1 MADQS
6 SPTEREARRRVVD
19 LLSTRRDEIL
29 NLWIADR
36 LESGDFRD
44 ELISKADLRQQSRQ
58 VVEMLAQ
65 TIREA
70 PDSDFADS
78 SFQEMRAFLNEIS
91 RQRAVKGYT
100 PVENA
105 TYILS
110 LRDVVIR
117 LLAEDLEGNAQTL
130 VEEMTYF
137 TRLLDK
143 MGLVMV
149 ESYIR
154 MREEIIRQQ
163 RADMMELST
172 PVIKVWDK
180 ILTLPIIGTLD
191 SRRAQMMM
199 EALLQKIVE
208 TGSTIAIL
216 DITGVRTMDTL
227 VANHLIKTVTAARLM
242 GARCILTGVSP
253 AIAQTMV
260 QLGIDLTQI
269 TTRAQMSDGI
279 KLALEMIG
287 RAVVP
292 AKALAQLGLANSASG
307 NKGQDALPP
316 QAAAL
321 IERGITITR
330 DNLQRERE
338 RTPFAPTAPPGSDY

>member
-1 MADQS
+1 MAEQNDSKQPDQ
-6 SPTEREARRRVVD
+6 RRVAAILAD
-19 LLSTRRDEIL
+19 RRDEIL
-29 NLWIADR
+29 NLWIKER
-36 LESGDFRD
+36 LEADEFRD
-44 ELISKADLRQQSRQ
+44 ELISKKDLRQQSQQ
-58 VVEMLAQ
+58 VLDMLVQ
-65 TIREA
+65 GVR
-70 PDSDFADS
+70 DSDGAD
-78 SFQEMRAFLNEIS
+78 FEHAAFDDLRSYLNEIS
-91 RQRAVKGYT
+91 HMRAVKGYT
-100 PVENA
+100 PLENA
-105 TYILS
+105 TYVLS
-110 LRDVVIR
+110 LRNVISP
-117 LLAEDLEGNAQTL
+117 LLAEEMDGKAEDLIREINYL
-130 VEEMTYF
+130 

-149 ESYIR
+149 ENFIR
-154 MREEIIRQQ
+154 SREEVIRQQ
-163 RADMMELST
+163 RADMLELST

-199 EALLQKIVE
+199 EALLQKVVE

-287 RAVVP
+287 RTGVP
-292 AKALAQLGLANSASG
+292 TKALARLQNGPNGDGLMTTLKQTEQIITSG
-307 NKGQDALPP
+307 GDKKQEG
-316 QAAAL
+316 
-321 IERGITITR
+321 
-330 DNLQRERE
+330 
-338 RTPFAPTAPPGSDY
+338 

>member
-1 MADQS
+1 MAEQKDS
-6 SPTEREARRRVVD
+6 ARAGERRITT
-19 LLSTRRDEIL
+19 LLATRRDEIL
-29 NLWIADR
+29 NLWIKER
-36 LESGDFRD
+36 LENDEFRD
-44 ELISKADLRQQSRQ
+44 ELISKKDLREQSRQ
-58 VVEMLAQ
+58 VLDMLVQAVQ
-65 TIREA
+65 
-70 PDSDFADS
+70 DSGGADF
-78 SFQEMRAFLNEIS
+78 EHTAFDDLRHYLNEIS
-91 RQRAVKGYT
+91 HQRAVKGYT
-100 PVENA
+100 PLENA

-110 LRDVVIR
+110 LRNVISP
-117 LLAEDLEGNAQTL
+117 LLAEELEGDAASL
-130 VEEMTYF
+130 IPEMDYF
-137 TRLLDK
+137 TRLLDRL
-143 MGLVMV
+143 GLVMV
-149 ESYIR
+149 ENFIR
-154 MREEIIRQQ
+154 SREEIIRQQ
-163 RADMMELST
+163 RADMLELST

-199 EALLQKIVE
+199 EALLQKVVE

-287 RAVVP
+287 RTVVP
-292 AKALAQLGLANSASG
+292 TRALA
-307 NKGQDALPP
+307 K
-316 QAAAL
+316 
-321 IERGITITR
+321 
-330 DNLQRERE
+330 LQNGTNGDGTQKNGKQTEQIISTGGE
-338 RTPFAPTAPPGSDY
+338 KKQEA

>member
-1 MADQS
+1 MADQNATAQ
-6 SPTEREARRRVVD
+6 PGERRITT

-29 NLWIADR
+29 NLWIKER
-36 LESGDFRD
+36 LEADEFRD
-44 ELISKADLRQQSRQ
+44 ELISKKDLHQQSRQ
-58 VVEMLAQ
+58 VLDMLVQAVQ
-65 TIREA
+65 DSA
-70 PDSDFADS
+70 ASDFNHP
-78 SFQEMRAFLNEIS
+78 AFDDLRHYLNEIS
-91 RQRAVKGYT
+91 HMRAVKGYT
-100 PVENA
+100 PLENA

-110 LRDVVIR
+110 LRNVVSP
-117 LLAEDLEGNAQTL
+117 LLAEELEGSAESL
-130 VEEMTYF
+130 VTEMNYF

-149 ESYIR
+149 ENFIR
-154 MREEIIRQQ
+154 SREEIIRQQ
-163 RADMMELST
+163 RADMLELST

-260 QLGIDLTQI
+260 QLGIDLSQI
-269 TTRAQMSDGI
+269 TTRAQMADGVR
-279 KLALEMIG
+279 LALEMIG
-287 RAVVP
+287 KQIVSVS
-292 AKALAQLGLANSASG
+292 ALAQLRNGAQHNGTQAVEQPKAQAE
-307 NKGQDALPP
+307 NK
-316 QAAAL
+316 
-321 IERGITITR
+321 
-330 DNLQRERE
+330 
-338 RTPFAPTAPPGSDY
+338 

>member
-1 MADQS
+1 MPEES
-6 SPTEREARRRVVD
+6 TSTKPEERRVAD
-19 LLSTRRDEIL
+19 LLSSRRDEVL
-29 NLWIADR
+29 NLWITER
-36 LESGDFRD
+36 LKSDEFRD
-44 ELISKADLRQQSRQ
+44 ELISKKELRHQSRQ
-58 VVEMLAQ
+58 VIEMLAQ
-65 TIREA
+65 AIQ
-70 PDSDFADS
+70 DSDGDDFEHAAFDDL
-78 SFQEMRAFLNEIS
+78 RAYLNEIS
-91 RQRAVKGYT
+91 HLRAVKGFT
-100 PVENA
+100 PTENA

-110 LRDVVIR
+110 LRNVLLP
-117 LLAEDLEGNAQTL
+117 LLAEEFEGRAELL
-130 VEEMTYF
+130 VRETGYF

-149 ESYIR
+149 ENFIR
-154 MREEIIRQQ
+154 SREEIIRQQ

-208 TGSTIAIL
+208 TGSIIAIL

-269 TTRAQMSDGI
+269 TTRAQMADGI
-279 KLALEMIG
+279 KLALEMCG
-287 RAVVP
+287 RTVVST
-292 AKALAQLGLANSASG
+292 KALARMTN
-307 NKGQDALPP
+307 
-316 QAAAL
+316 
-321 IERGITITR
+321 
-330 DNLQRERE
+330 
-338 RTPFAPTAPPGSDY
+338 GSDSANLTATSFAEQGTSVNEANKRRDSGEVTPNKF

>member
-1 MADQS
+1 MPS
-6 SPTEREARRRVVD
+6 STKTQISGRVVE

-29 NLWIADR
+29 NIWIKER
-36 LESGDFRD
+36 LESEDFRD
-44 ELISKADLRQQSRQ
+44 ELISKHELRQQSQ
-58 VVEMLAQ
+58 QIVEMLARALQ
-65 TIREA
+65 E
-70 PDSDFADS
+70 SDGADFDDP
-78 SFQEMRAFLNEIS
+78 SFDELRGFLNEIS

-100 PVENA
+100 PSENA

-110 LRDVVIR
+110 LRNVV
-117 LLAEDLEGNAQTL
+117 LPTLAEDFEGDTVTL
-130 VEEMTYF
+130 VGEMDHF
-137 TRLLDK
+137 TRLLDR

-149 ESYIR
+149 ENFIR
-154 MREEIIRQQ
+154 SREEIIRQQ
-163 RADMMELST
+163 RADMLELST

-191 SRRAQMMM
+191 SRRAQMMT
-199 EALLQKIVE
+199 EALLQRIVD
-208 TGSTIAIL
+208 TGSTVAIL

-260 QLGIDLTQI
+260 QLGIDLTEI

-287 RAVVP
+287 RKVV
-292 AKALAQLGLANSASG
+292 S
-307 NKGQDALPP
+307 
-316 QAAAL
+316 AAAL
-321 IERGITITR
+321 ARLKHG
-330 DNLQRERE
+330 
-338 RTPFAPTAPPGSDY
+338 TPPPTDKTVTSDK

>member
-1 MADQS
+1 MDKNSENTIAS
-6 SPTEREARRRVVD
+6 EEKHHAAVVGVLD
-19 LLSTRRDEIL
+19 GR
-29 NLWIADR
+29 
-36 LESGDFRD
+36 RD
-44 ELISKADLRQQSRQ
+44 ELISLWIKERLESGEFREELISRRELQQQSRQ
-58 VVEMLAQ
+58 IVEMLAR

-70 PDSDFADS
+70 NGDDFTHAAFDELRS
-78 SFQEMRAFLNEIS
+78 FLNEIA
-91 RQRAVKGYT
+91 RARAIKGYT
-100 PVENA
+100 PLENA

-110 LRDVVIR
+110 LRDSVIP
-117 LLAEDLEGNAQTL
+117 LLAEELEDQSDAL
-130 VEEMTYF
+130 VNEMIYF
-137 TRLLDK
+137 TKLLDK

-154 MREEIIRQQ
+154 SREEIIHQQ

-199 EALLQKIVE
+199 EALLQRIVD

-260 QLGIDLTQI
+260 QLGIDLSQI

-279 KLALEMIG
+279 RLALEMCG
-287 RAVVP
+287 RAVVSARFLSQMSDTNGAAGGAAM
-292 AKALAQLGLANSASG
+292 AKLAAQ
-307 NKGQDALPP
+307 
-316 QAAAL
+316 
-321 IERGITITR
+321 
-330 DNLQRERE
+330 
-338 RTPFAPTAPPGSDY
+338 GSDIVDDNQRRGKKC

>member
-1 MADQS
+1 MADQNAS
-6 SPTEREARRRVVD
+6 QQPEQRRVAA
-19 LLSTRRDEIL
+19 LLADRRDEIL
-29 NLWIADR
+29 NLWIKER
-36 LESGDFRD
+36 LEADEFRD
-44 ELISKADLRQQSRQ
+44 ELISKKDLRQQSQQ
-58 VVEMLAQ
+58 VLDMLVQ
-65 TIREA
+65 GVR
-70 PDSDFADS
+70 DSAGGDF
-78 SFQEMRAFLNEIS
+78 EHPAFDDLRSYLNEIS
-91 RQRAVKGYT
+91 HMRAVKGYT
-100 PVENA
+100 PLENA

-110 LRDVVIR
+110 LRNVVSP
-117 LLAEDLEGNAQTL
+117 LFAEELEGDASSL
-130 VEEMTYF
+130 VPEMNYF

-149 ESYIR
+149 ENFIR
-154 MREEIIRQQ
+154 SREEVIRQQ
-163 RADMMELST
+163 RADMLELST

-199 EALLQKIVE
+199 EALLQKVVE

-287 RAVVP
+287 RTVVP
-292 AKALAQLGLANSASG
+292 TKTLARLQNG
-307 NKGQDALPP
+307 NGDGPH
-316 QAAAL
+316 AAL
-321 IERGITITR
+321 KQAEQMLSSGG
-330 DNLQRERE
+330 EKKE
-338 RTPFAPTAPPGSDY
+338 G

>member
-1 MADQS
+1 MAETNASTRPD
-6 SPTEREARRRVVD
+6 ERRIVK
-19 LLSTRRDEIL
+19 LLTTRRDEIL
-29 NLWIADR
+29 NLWIKER
-36 LESGDFRD
+36 LEADEFRD
-44 ELISKADLRQQSRQ
+44 ELIPKKDLRQQSRE
-58 VVEMLAQ
+58 VLVMLAQ
-65 TIREA
+65 AI
-70 PDSDFADS
+70 ADS
-78 SFQEMRAFLNEIS
+78 GGADFEDQAFDEVRAYLNELAHN
-91 RQRAVKGYT
+91 RAVKGYT
-100 PVENA
+100 PLENA
-105 TYILS
+105 TYVLA
-110 LRDVVIR
+110 LRNVTIP
-117 LLAEDLEGNAQTL
+117 LLAEELENDAAAL
-130 VEEMTYF
+130 IREMNYF
-137 TRLLDK
+137 TLLLDK
-143 MGLVMV
+143 SGLVMV
-149 ESYIR
+149 ETFIR
-154 MREEIIRQQ
+154 SREEIIRQQ

-279 KLALEMIG
+279 KLALEMSG
-287 RAVVP
+287 RNVVSTKVL
-292 AKALAQLGLANSASG
+292 ARLQNGNGEGLQQALKQAEQN
-307 NKGQDALPP
+307 
-316 QAAAL
+316 AAAA
-321 IERGITITR
+321 G
-330 DNLQRERE
+330 DKDREKSRE
-338 RTPFAPTAPPGSDY
+338 

>member
-1 MADQS
+1 MMADQNAS
-6 SPTEREARRRVVD
+6 APPGERRITT
-19 LLSTRRDEIL
+19 LLATRRDEIL
-29 NLWIADR
+29 NLWIRER
-36 LESGDFRD
+36 LEADEFRD
-44 ELISKADLRQQSRQ
+44 ELISKKDLREQSRQ
-58 VVEMLAQ
+58 VLDMLVQAVQ
-65 TIREA
+65 DA
-70 PDSDFADS
+70 DGADFDNP
-78 SFQEMRAFLNEIS
+78 AFEDLRHYLNEIS
-91 RQRAVKGYT
+91 HLRAVKGYT
-100 PVENA
+100 PLENA

-110 LRDVVIR
+110 LRNVVSP
-117 LLAEDLEGNAQTL
+117 LLAEEFEGSAESL
-130 VEEMTYF
+130 VPEMNYF

-149 ESYIR
+149 ENFIR
-154 MREEIIRQQ
+154 SREEIIRQQ
-163 RADMMELST
+163 RADMLELST

-199 EALLQKIVE
+199 EALLQKVVE

-287 RAVVP
+287 RTVVHTRT
-292 AKALAQLGLANSASG
+292 LARLQNGNNDGLQ
-307 NKGQDALPP
+307 KTVKQTE
-316 QAAAL
+316 Q
-321 IERGITITR
+321 IITTGGEKK
-330 DNLQRERE
+330 QE
-338 RTPFAPTAPPGSDY
+338 G

>member
-1 MADQS
+1 MAEQNDS
-6 SPTEREARRRVVD
+6 ARPGEQRRIST
-19 LLSTRRDEIL
+19 LLATRRDEIL
-29 NLWIADR
+29 NLWIKER
-36 LESGDFRD
+36 LEADEFRD
-44 ELISKADLRQQSRQ
+44 ELISKKDLRQQSQQ
-58 VVEMLAQ
+58 VLDMLVQ
-65 TIREA
+65 GVQ
-70 PDSDFADS
+70 DSGGSDFNHP
-78 SFQEMRAFLNEIS
+78 AFDDLRHYLNEIS
-91 RQRAVKGYT
+91 HMRAVKGYT
-100 PVENA
+100 PLENA

-110 LRDVVIR
+110 LRNVVTP
-117 LLAEDLEGNAQTL
+117 LLAEELEGNA
-130 VEEMTYF
+130 EAIIPEMDYF

-143 MGLVMV
+143 LGLVMV
-149 ESYIR
+149 ENFIR
-154 MREEIIRQQ
+154 SREEIIRQQ
-163 RADMMELST
+163 RADMLELST

-199 EALLQKIVE
+199 EALLQKVVE

-287 RAVVP
+287 RTVVP
-292 AKALAQLGLANSASG
+292 TKTLARLQNGQNGDGLQQAVKQTEQLGASG
-307 NKGQDALPP
+307 GEKKQEA
-316 QAAAL
+316 
-321 IERGITITR
+321 
-330 DNLQRERE
+330 
-338 RTPFAPTAPPGSDY
+338 

>member
-1 MADQS
+1 MADQND
-6 SPTEREARRRVVD
+6 PARRGEWRISA
-19 LLSTRRDEIL
+19 LLASRRDEIL
-29 NLWIADR
+29 NLWIKER
-36 LESGDFRD
+36 LEADEFRD
-44 ELISKADLRQQSRQ
+44 ELISKKDLREQSRQ
-58 VVEMLAQ
+58 VLDMLVQAVH
-65 TIREA
+65 
-70 PDSDFADS
+70 DSGGSDFDHP
-78 SFQEMRAFLNEIS
+78 AFDDLRHYLNEIS
-91 RQRAVKGYT
+91 HMRAVKGYT
-100 PVENA
+100 PLENA

-110 LRDVVIR
+110 LRNVVSP
-117 LLAEDLEGNAQTL
+117 LLAEELEGNAEA
-130 VEEMTYF
+130 VVSEMNYF

-143 MGLVMV
+143 LGLVMV
-149 ESYIR
+149 ENFIR
-154 MREEIIRQQ
+154 SREEIIRQQ
-163 RADMMELST
+163 RADMLELST

-199 EALLQKIVE
+199 EALLQKVVE

-287 RAVVP
+287 RTVVP
-292 AKALAQLGLANSASG
+292 TKALARLQNGQNGDGSQKTAKQQAEQLITSG
-307 NKGQDALPP
+307 GEKKQEA
-316 QAAAL
+316 
-321 IERGITITR
+321 
-330 DNLQRERE
+330 
-338 RTPFAPTAPPGSDY
+338 

>member
-1 MADQS
+1 MADQNALTK
-6 SPTEREARRRVVD
+6 PDERRIAR

-29 NLWIADR
+29 NLWIKER
-36 LESGDFRD
+36 LEADEFRD
-44 ELISKADLRQQSRQ
+44 ELISKDVLRQQSRQ
-58 VVEMLAQ
+58 VVDMLAQ
-65 TIREA
+65 AIGESGEA
-70 PDSDFADS
+70 EFGDPVFNDLRSY
-78 SFQEMRAFLNEIS
+78 LNEIS
-91 RQRAVKGYT
+91 HMRAVKGYT
-100 PVENA
+100 PAENA
-105 TYILS
+105 TYVLS
-110 LRDVVIR
+110 LRNAVSP
-117 LLAEDLEGNAQTL
+117 LLAEEFEGDAEGLIREIN
-130 VEEMTYF
+130 YF

-149 ESYIR
+149 ENFIR
-154 MREEIIRQQ
+154 SREEIIRQQ
-163 RADMMELST
+163 RADMLELST

-208 TGSTIAIL
+208 TSSTIAIL

-242 GARCILTGVSP
+242 GTRCILTGVSP

-287 RAVVP
+287 RTVVST
-292 AKALAQLGLANSASG
+292 KALVRLSNGDGAKDAGTNIAEQGVNVNEANKRRESG
-307 NKGQDALPP
+307 DVSPN
-316 QAAAL
+316 
-321 IERGITITR
+321 R
-330 DNLQRERE
+330 
-338 RTPFAPTAPPGSDY
+338 Y

>member
-1 MADQS
+1 MADQNAS
-6 SPTEREARRRVVD
+6 QQPEQRRIPA
-19 LLSTRRDEIL
+19 LLADRRDEIL
-29 NLWIADR
+29 NLWIKER
-36 LESGDFRD
+36 LEADEFRD
-44 ELISKADLRQQSRQ
+44 ELISKKDLRQQSQQ
-58 VVEMLAQ
+58 VLDMLVQGVQDSAG
-65 TIREA
+65 
-70 PDSDFADS
+70 SDFDHP
-78 SFQEMRAFLNEIS
+78 AFDDLRSYLNEIS
-91 RQRAVKGYT
+91 HMRAVKGYT
-100 PVENA
+100 PLENA

-110 LRDVVIR
+110 LRNVVSP
-117 LLAEDLEGNAQTL
+117 LLAEELEGDAASL
-130 VEEMTYF
+130 IAEMNYF

-149 ESYIR
+149 ENFIR
-154 MREEIIRQQ
+154 SREEVIRQQ
-163 RADMMELST
+163 RADMLELST

-199 EALLQKIVE
+199 EALLQKVVE

-287 RAVVP
+287 RTVVSTR
-292 AKALAQLGLANSASG
+292 ALSRLSNGADASG
-307 NKGQDALPP
+307 SGGIVEQSTRVNEANKRRDSGEVPP
-316 QAAAL
+316 SK
-321 IERGITITR
+321 
-330 DNLQRERE
+330 
-338 RTPFAPTAPPGSDY
+338 F

>member
-1 MADQS
+1 MSDPNPSARSD
-6 SPTEREARRRVVD
+6 ERRIVK
-19 LLSTRRDEIL
+19 LLTTRRDEIL
-29 NLWIADR
+29 NLWIKER
-36 LESGDFRD
+36 LEADEFRD
-44 ELISKADLRQQSRQ
+44 ELIPKKDLRQQSRQ
-58 VVEMLAQ
+58 VLEMLAQ
-65 TIREA
+65 AI
-70 PDSDFADS
+70 ADS
-78 SFQEMRAFLNEIS
+78 GGADFEDAAFDELRAYLNELAHN
-91 RQRAVKGYT
+91 RAVKGYT
-100 PVENA
+100 PMENA
-105 TYILS
+105 TYVLA
-110 LRDVVIR
+110 LRNVVTL
-117 LLAEDLEGNAQTL
+117 LLAEELENDASAL
-130 VEEMTYF
+130 IRESNYF

-143 MGLVMV
+143 SGLVMV
-149 ESYIR
+149 ETFIR
-154 MREEIIRQQ
+154 SREEIIRQQ

-199 EALLQKIVE
+199 EALLQKVVE

-279 KLALEMIG
+279 KLALEMSG
-287 RAVVP
+287 RTVVP
-292 AKALAQLGLANSASG
+292 TKALARLQNGDG
-307 NKGQDALPP
+307 VALQQMGKQSE
-316 QAAAL
+316 QAAASAN
-321 IERGITITR
+321 
-330 DNLQRERE
+330 DKDKN
-338 RTPFAPTAPPGSDY
+338 SDK

>member
-1 MADQS
+1 MAAENTAQHHDTS
-6 SPTEREARRRVVD
+6 HVVN
-19 LLSTRRDEIL
+19 LLVKRHDEII
-29 NLWIADR
+29 NLWIKDR
-36 LESGDFRD
+36 LDSGEFRD
-44 ELISKADLRQQSRQ
+44 ELIPKKELRRQSQQI
-58 VVEMLAQ
+58 VDMLARS
-65 TIREA
+65 IKDADGGEFEA
-70 PDSDFADS
+70 VAFD
-78 SFQEMRAFLNEIS
+78 EMRVFLNEIS
-91 RQRAVKGYT
+91 RARAVKGYT
-100 PVENA
+100 PLENA

-110 LRDVVIR
+110 LRNT
-117 LLAEDLEGNAQTL
+117 LLPLL
-130 VEEMTYF
+130 VEELEGDAEALVREMMTF

-154 MREEIIRQQ
+154 SREEIIRQQ

-180 ILTLPIIGTLD
+180 ILTMPIIGTLD
-191 SRRAQMMM
+191 SRRAQVMM
-199 EALLQKIVE
+199 ESLLQKIVE
-208 TGSTIAIL
+208 SGSTIAIL

-279 KLALEMIG
+279 KLALEMNG
-287 RAVVP
+287 RTVVST
-292 AKALAQLGLANSASG
+292 KALARIQNG
-307 NKGQDALPP
+307 NGDGA
-316 QAAAL
+316 QAAAKA
-321 IERGITITR
+321 
-330 DNLQRERE
+330 N
-338 RTPFAPTAPPGSDY
+338 